1 LPLDEASIWR
11 SKLVFDALIAR
22 NARALAQ
29 LVVQQMKFFIR
40 KAQTFRQRITRQ
52 IDHAPPGELVRKH
65 IQQVFDVRIRQR
77 NRAVLVDDDDAFRQM
92 LKNSP
97 ELIVLQIQFLLKTL

>member
-1 LPLDEASIWR
+1 
-11 SKLVFDALIAR
+11 
-22 NARALAQ
+22 
-29 LVVQQMKFFIR
+29 
-40 KAQTFRQRITRQ
+40 
-52 IDHAPPGELVRKH
+52 
-65 IQQVFDVRIRQR
+65 VRIRQR